1 MTYEI
6 QHSTFV
12 DGWINASTTEDADG
26 NVIPLVFATHAEARA
41 ELDDYIY
48 AINDQITS
56 GQREPDYRY
65 DSSEFRIREVS
76 KTFAYESMGDTLEFA
91 ESLGWSEPE
100 GYPHH
105 DRGWEPDDADGL
117 EADALDHIE
126 KHGYAIQYEEDQ
138 K

>member
-26 NVIPLVFATHAEARA
+26 NEIPLVFATQADAQA
-41 ELDDYIY
+41 ELDSDLAHID
-48 AINDQITS
+48 DQIAS
-56 GQREPDYRY
+56 GEREPDHGY
-65 DSSEFRIREVS
+65 DPSEFRIREVS
-76 KTFAYESMGDTLEFA
+76 KTFTYESMGDTLDFA

-117 EADALDHIE
+117 EADALDYIE
-126 KHGYAIQYEEDQ
+126 KHGYAIQYEED
-138 K
+138 